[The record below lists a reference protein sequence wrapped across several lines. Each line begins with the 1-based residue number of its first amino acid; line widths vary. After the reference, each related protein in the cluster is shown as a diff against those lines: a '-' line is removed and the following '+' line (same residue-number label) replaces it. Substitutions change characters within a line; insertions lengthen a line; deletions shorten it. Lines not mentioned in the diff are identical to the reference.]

1 MKRIL
6 FIMLVLLTNT
16 TLFAQTQNLNKKTKL
31 LVYYF
36 HITDRCNTCRSI
48 EAVTIKVLNENFKN
62 ELDSEIIVF
71 KTFNVEYPENKYICE
86 KYQAYGATL
95 ALTKVEFGAEVQIE
109 DMSNFAFSKIHTEEL
124 FTKGLKDKI
133 NEFIK

>member
-1 MKRIL
+1 MKRVL
-6 FIMLVLLTNT
+6 FITMMLLTT
-16 TLFAQTQNLNKKTKL
+16 STLFAQTQNLNKKTKL

-36 HITDRCNTCRSI
+36 HVTDRCNTCRSI
-48 EAVTIKVLNENFKN
+48 EAVTTKVLNENFKT

-95 ALTKVEFGAEVQIE
+95 ALTKIEFGAEVKIE
-109 DMSNFAFSKIHTEEL
+109 DMTNFAFSKIHTEEA
-124 FTKGLKDKI
+124 FISGLKSKI
-133 NEFIK
+133 EELLK

>member
-1 MKRIL
+1 MKKIL
-6 FIMLVLLTNT
+6 FILFLALTNC

-48 EAVTIKVLNENFKN
+48 EAVTTKALNENYKN

-95 ALTKVEFGAEVQIE
+95 ALTKIEFGAEVKI
-109 DMSNFAFSKIHTEEL
+109 DDLTNFAFSKIHTEEI
-124 FTKGLKDKI
+124 FTKGLMDKI
-133 NEFIK
+133 NEYLK

>member
-1 MKRIL
+1 MKRML
-6 FIMLVLLTNT
+6 FLMLILLTNI

-36 HITDRCNTCRSI
+36 HVTDRCNTCRSI
-48 EAVTIKVLNENFKN
+48 EAVTTKVLNENFKN

-95 ALTKVEFGAEVQIE
+95 ALTKVEFGAEVKID
-109 DMSNFAFSKIHTEEL
+109 DMTNFAFSKIHSEEI
-124 FTKGLKDKI
+124 FIQGLKAKI
-133 NEFIK
+133 EEYLK

>member
-1 MKRIL
+1 MRKI
-6 FIMLVLLTNT
+6 LLTLVILST
-16 TLFAQTQNLNKKTKL
+16 TFTIFAQTQNINKKTKL
-31 LVYYF
+31 FVYYF
-36 HITDRCNTCRSI
+36 HITDRCNTCRNI
-48 EAVTIKVLNENFKN
+48 EAVTTKILNENYKN

-95 ALTKVEFGAEVQIE
+95 ALTKIEFGAEVKIE
-109 DMSNFAFSKIHTEEL
+109 DLTNFAFSKIHTEDI

-133 NEFIK
+133 NEYLK

>member
-6 FIMLVLLTNT
+6 LTLFILST
-16 TLFAQTQNLNKKTKL
+16 TFTIFAQTQNINKKTKL
-31 LVYYF
+31 FVYYF
-36 HITDRCNTCRSI
+36 HITDRCNTCRNI
-48 EAVTIKVLNENFKN
+48 EAVTTKVLNENYKN

-95 ALTKVEFGAEVQIE
+95 ALTKIEFGVEAKIE
-109 DMSNFAFSKIHTEEL
+109 DLTNFAFSKIHTEEA
-124 FTKGLKDKI
+124 FISGLKSKI
-133 NEFIK
+133 EEFLK

>member
-1 MKRIL
+1 MKKIL
-6 FIMLVLLTNT
+6 FILFLALTNC

-48 EAVTIKVLNENFKN
+48 EAVTTKVLNENYKN

-95 ALTKVEFGAEVQIE
+95 ALTKIEFGAEVKI
-109 DMSNFAFSKIHTEEL
+109 DDLTNFAFSKIHTEEI
-124 FTKGLKDKI
+124 FTKGLMDKI
-133 NEFIK
+133 NEYLK